1 LEGNVSISPINR
13 QFIASQGI
21 IKGVGSKLSNRKK
34 SNKEMKQQ
42 PKPVKRTV
50 SFQGKSTTVDVS
62 VKQPKPK
69 QQPKMVKGEM
79 GGSYTPAQISKMKSE
94 FAKSLQGQKDYAAK
108 FQKMTPVQKAAE
120 KKKFDASYSKL
131 KKESAALNA
140 KAKKK

>member
-1 LEGNVSISPINR
+1 
-13 QFIASQGI
+13 
-21 IKGVGSKLSNRKK
+21 
-34 SNKEMKQQ
+34 MKQQ

-94 FAKSLQGQKDYAAK
+94 FAKSLQGQKDYTAK
-108 FQKMTPVQKAAE
+108 YQKMTPAQKAAD
-120 KKKFDASYSKL
+120 KKSFEASYNKL
-131 KKESAALNA
+131 LKENA
-140 KAKKK
+140 RLKAKKK